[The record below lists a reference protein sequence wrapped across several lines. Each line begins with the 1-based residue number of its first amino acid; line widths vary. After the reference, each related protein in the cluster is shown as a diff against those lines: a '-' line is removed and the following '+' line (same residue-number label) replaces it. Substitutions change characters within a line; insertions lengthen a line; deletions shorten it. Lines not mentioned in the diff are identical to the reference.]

1 MPEIHPTSCVSSR
14 ARIADGVQ
22 IGPFCVVED
31 DVEIGPGC
39 CLEHHVV
46 VKSGT
51 SLGCD
56 NYVAESAILGGRP
69 QHKKPTG
76 PAGRVV
82 IGNRNVI
89 REHVTIHRALDET
102 HVTSVGDDNLLM
114 VNTHVAHDCVVG
126 NNCIFANNV
135 MLAGHVHV
143 EDRAYMSGASA
154 VHQFCRIGKLAMVG
168 GQAHITKDVPP
179 YVTVD
184 GLSSLIVGLNVVGL
198 RRAGVTPSERHEL
211 KLAYRIAFR
220 MGLRWNETYERL
232 RVEFPS
238 GPASEFHQ
246 FMAESKR
253 GWISERSVPKRA
265 TLKLFPPGVTDTS
278 ADESDGPAETQRR
291 AA

>member
-46 VKSGT
+46 IKSGT
-51 SLGCD
+51 SLGSD
-56 NYVAESAILGGRP
+56 NYVAESAVLGGRP

-89 REHVTIHRALDET
+89 REHVTIHRALDEA
-102 HVTSVGDDNLLM
+102 HETSVGDDNLLM

-126 NNCIFANNV
+126 NHCIFANNV

-198 RRAGVTPSERHEL
+198 RRAGITPSERHEL

-232 RVEFPS
+232 RAEFPR

-265 TLKLFPPGVTDTS
+265 TLKLFPPVVTGTTVDEVEGL
-278 ADESDGPAETQRR
+278 ADTQRR